1 MLGLGGLVKNWTIVG
16 FEVKCLPRPSRAF
29 LEKVKT
35 SKESYP
41 VWVLRLLVFEDNLE
55 VRFGILIVV

>member
-1 MLGLGGLVKNWTIVG
+1 VG
-16 FEVKCLPRPSRAF
+16 FEVKCLLRPSRAS